1 MGNIKTIN
9 LIKEFGNDEN
19 KAINADENITDVEAE
34 IKEAELIPLSN
45 AAMFGLVMAKEENCK
60 VFIERTLGISITK
73 LNVVDAEKTIV
84 AGAKAKGSR
93 LDVYAEDETGKAY
106 DIEMQVK
113 SDVKDYLGQRTR
125 YYQSMM
131 DTSLLKKGQDYWQLP
146 SNYIIFV
153 CTFDPFDENRKYYT
167 FNNMC
172 KENKDIELK
181 DGCTKIFLNTKGC
194 IGNISSGLDNVL
206 RYIETEEPM
215 DDYTRS
221 LHCDVQLYSKDP
233 VRRQAVMTTDD
244 DERLLKYIIA
254 KKDAEIADK
263 DAVIADK
270 DVKLAKS
277 AENMDTLRAQLL
289 AAGIKPAV

>member
-1 MGNIKTIN
+1 MA
-9 LIKEFGNDEN
+9 EN
-19 KAINADENITDVEAE
+19 KAINVDENITDIEAE

-84 AGAKAKGSR
+84 AGAKAKGTR

-131 DTSLLKKGQDYWQLP
+131 DTSILKKGQDYWQLP

-206 RYIETEEPM
+206 RYIETKEPV

-263 DAVIADK
+263 D
-270 DVKLAKS
+270 VKLAKS

>member
-1 MGNIKTIN
+1 
-9 LIKEFGNDEN
+9 
-19 KAINADENITDVEAE
+19 
-34 IKEAELIPLSN
+34 
-45 AAMFGLVMAKEENCK
+45 
-60 VFIERTLGISITK
+60 
-73 LNVVDAEKTIV
+73 
-84 AGAKAKGSR
+84 
-93 LDVYAEDETGKAY
+93 
-106 DIEMQVK
+106 MQVK
-113 SDVKDYLGQRTR
+113 SDVRDYLGQRTR

-131 DTSLLKKGQDYWQLP
+131 DTSILKKRQDYWELP
-146 SNYIIFV
+146 DNYIIFV
-153 CTFDPFDENRKYYT
+153 CTFDPFGEKRKYYT

-194 IGNISSGLDNVL
+194 IGAISSELDNVL
-206 RYIETEEPM
+206 RYIETEEPV

-221 LHCDVQLYSKDP
+221 LHGDVQLYSKDP

-263 DAVIADK
+263 D
-270 DVKLAKS
+270 VKLAKS